1 MYQSEKIK
9 VGTRFWLS
17 TVGGWIG
24 IVGILFFL
32 LFLAILYTGNGLP
45 AEMSLIYYAEVMHKF
60 VYYGFGL
67 SIMTTLIGFW
77 LFDLRVWTKTDLIID
92 NDRIEFQKS
101 GKTVDLPRQKILKL
115 VRLKSYLIRDNK
127 VRIRTIGLKRYL
139 VRMDNTVYNKLVD
152 IYDDRFYEK

>member
-45 AEMSLIYYAEVMHKF
+45 AEMSLIYYAEVMHKY

-139 VRMDNTVYNKLVD
+139 VQMDNTVYNKLVD